1 MRHIRSKITLAL
13 ILIALLPIIPL
24 YIVVEYLLER
34 GLALGLNVEVE
45 QALEGSLRF
54 SKAQYNRF
62 RDETFEIAKRI
73 SNDATLKGLDIAEE
87 PFQFKLSDSFPD
99 TLDIFLEVFD
109 SAGRRVLAEPDS
121 MKQYSTD
128 GKLLRAMIGPRTAAL
143 LDHEH
148 QQRRVKV
155 IAPIMSEGEEVGSLV
170 VTRILPAQFVED
182 SQQILDVF
190 QMMKALAL
198 VRSGVRTSFIRT
210 FLAIYLGMLLLSIG
224 LGYFLSKRITAP
236 LNKLVEG
243 TEIVARG
250 DMNHRVRV
258 MTRDEIGKLGQSFNE
273 MIRNLKQ
280 QQEQILYLER
290 MTTWK
295 EIARTLAHE
304 IKNPLTPIQLMV
316 QELKDKYKGDDPA
329 YGDLLGKCAEIILDE
344 VEKLRNLTREF
355 SDFARLPELHRSQ
368 GDLNELLSELVRLYP
383 NKPISLDL
391 SPNLKSFSFDVDKIR
406 RVLINLIDNA
416 IHAVRNGGSITL
428 SADISTHEVL
438 LSVSDTGIGME
449 PEHLK
454 KIFEPHFS
462 TKHRGMG
469 LGLAISKGIV
479 EQHGG
484 RISVQSQ
491 LGAGTRFTITLPYE
505 Q

>member
-1 MRHIRSKITLAL
+1 
-13 ILIALLPIIPL
+13 
-24 YIVVEYLLER
+24 
-34 GLALGLNVEVE
+34 
-45 QALEGSLRF
+45 
-54 SKAQYNRF
+54 
-62 RDETFEIAKRI
+62 
-73 SNDATLKGLDIAEE
+73 
-87 PFQFKLSDSFPD
+87 
-99 TLDIFLEVFD
+99 
-109 SAGRRVLAEPDS
+109 
-121 MKQYSTD
+121 
-128 GKLLRAMIGPRTAAL
+128 
-143 LDHEH
+143 
-148 QQRRVKV
+148 
-155 IAPIMSEGEEVGSLV
+155 